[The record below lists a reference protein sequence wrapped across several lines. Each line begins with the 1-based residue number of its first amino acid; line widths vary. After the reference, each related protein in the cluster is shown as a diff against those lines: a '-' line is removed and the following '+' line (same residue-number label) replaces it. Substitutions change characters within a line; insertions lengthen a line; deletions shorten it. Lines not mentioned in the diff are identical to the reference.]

1 MPQHVQ
7 LNNIDHADLRVITAR
22 GPEYGDAVMHAVT
35 YPAEFRNVQACYPI
49 VFQKAADGGFQPLA
63 LFGFRPGQNLFLE
76 DGRWD
81 ASYLP
86 LAIERLPF
94 LIGRALIGHGGDE
107 LTMHI
112 DLDSPRVSRSE
123 GEPLFLPHGGTSEF
137 LERMNSVLQALHAGL
152 QAVPAFMEALL
163 AHELLESF
171 VLDIQLDHGS
181 EHRLAGFYTI
191 HEERLGALDGAALEA
206 LHRRGHLQPIYMA
219 LASQA
224 RFRDLIDRVNRRGAD
239 A

>member
-1 MPQHVQ
+1 MTRHVQ
-7 LNNIDHADLRVITAR
+7 LNYIDHADLRAITAR
-22 GPEYGDAVMHAVT
+22 GPEYGDAVMHAPT
-35 YPAEFRNVQACYPI
+35 WPAEFRNVQAYYPI
-49 VFQKAADGGFQPLA
+49 VFQKAADGSFQPLA

-94 LIGRALIGHGGDE
+94 LIGRGGDE

-112 DLDSPRVSRSE
+112 DLDSPRISRSE
-123 GEPLFLPHGGTSEF
+123 GEALFLPHGGTSEF

-152 QAVPAFMEALL
+152 QATPAFMEALL

-171 VLDIQLDHGS
+171 VLDIQLDDGS

-191 HEERLGALDGAALEA
+191 NEERLGALDGAALEA
-206 LHRRGHLQPIYMA
+206 LHRRGYLQPIYMA